1 MNVKVLFILAFLLPS
16 ICLATDKPEVYR
28 DRVTL
33 TGGARN
39 LSSVLE
45 GCESHSGLFLAK
57 RIQFSDSGNTIKLIQ
72 FQRGDGDIFAIP
84 TNFDQLDKAQ
94 YEDLQK
100 MVEEGQKYWIT
111 FSVCGSGGFTSLIDI
126 NYSIGM

>member
-1 MNVKVLFILAFLLPS
+1 MNAKVLFLLALLSPS
-16 ICLATDKPEVYR
+16 ICLASDKPEVYR

-45 GCESHSGLFLAK
+45 GCEAHSGLFLAK

-72 FQRGDGDIFAIP
+72 FQRGDGEIFAIP
-84 TNFDQLDKAQ
+84 TNFDKMDKAQ
-94 YEDLQK
+94 YADIQK
-100 MVEEGQKYWIT
+100 LVEEGLKYWIT
-111 FSVCGSGGFTSLIDI
+111 FSTCGSGGFTSLIDI
-126 NYSIGM
+126 NYSVGM